1 LINDFRY
8 LLTAKIRYEKKNTK
22 TAKTTTKD
30 DIELDIGI
38 NKVLYKIK
46 YMII

>member
-1 LINDFRY
+1 MY
-8 LLTAKIRYEKKNTK
+8 LLSAKIRYEKKNIK

-30 DIELDIGI
+30 SIELDIGI